1 MSENVNPFGRWDVS
15 FNLFL
20 DKRVIYVFNA
30 GFIIE
35 IDFLGSWYV
44 LNNLNGVVVEV
55 DYGFLAAKIMYRNGV
70 GDRADVGVWNSLW
83 WWDLD
88 VHVGNLA
95 TSEWTTE
102 KECGGD
108 VSSWNGREFFTDFSL
123 SVCNNLRGFLNC
135 CSHGSRSRYGKCWR
149 NSKVRGMTW

>member
-1 MSENVNPFGRWDVS
+1 MSENVNPFGRGDVS

-108 VSSWNGREFFTDFSL
+108 VSSWDGREFFTEFSL